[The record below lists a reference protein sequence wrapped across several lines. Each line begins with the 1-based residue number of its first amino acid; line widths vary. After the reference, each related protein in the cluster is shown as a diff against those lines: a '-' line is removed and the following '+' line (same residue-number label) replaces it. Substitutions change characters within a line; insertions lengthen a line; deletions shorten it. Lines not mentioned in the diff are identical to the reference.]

1 MRTEIKFWETVILS
15 GKKIEPRTREQM
27 AAYDIAEYMLKR
39 ELNKVA
45 A

>member
-1 MRTEIKFWETVILS
+1 MKSEIKFWESVILS
-15 GKKIEPRTREQM
+15 NKDIEPRTREQM
-27 AAYDIAEYMLKR
+27 AAFDIAEYMLKR